1 MTYAIQIGAEFYAT
15 HQLRLADGSLETL
28 HGHTWH
34 VEVSIISE
42 QLDAIQTVMDF
53 HQLQSLLKP
62 IIDPWQNKCLND
74 FAPFKG
80 DWSPSAE
87 RVAQHIAEL
96 LAPQIPASARLSQ
109 VRIEEA
115 SGCYAIFSLDR

>member
-15 HQLRLADGSLETL
+15 HQLRLADGSLEPL
-28 HGHTWH
+28 HGHTWR
-34 VEVSIISE
+34 VEVHVVSE
-42 QLDAIQTVMDF
+42 KLDNIQTVMDF

-62 IIDPWQNKCLND
+62 IIDPWQNKRLND
-74 FAPFKG
+74 FVPFNG

-96 LAPQIPASARLSQ
+96 LAHKIPAPARLSQ

-115 SGCYAIFSLDR
+115 SGCYAIYSLDR